1 MSGQDKNPKYFARQ
15 LRQKDND
22 AEAILWSEL
31 RNRRLHNY
39 KFVREFPI
47 ENYFADFACRRKKL
61 VVEIDGSQHADRMH
75 DNKRDTWLNEQG
87 WNVLRFT
94 NMLVLKQ
101 KAVVL
106 NTIVEVLEKRLRQ
119 KEESIEWRFWPATR
133 IRL

>member
-1 MSGQDKNPKYFARQ
+1 MLNYDEDPKHFARQ

-39 KFVREFPI
+39 KFIRELPI
-47 ENYFADFACRRKKL
+47 GNYFADFACRRKKL
-61 VVEIDGSQHADRMH
+61 IVEIDGSQHADRTY
-75 DNKRDTWLNEQG
+75 DNKRDAWLNEQG

-101 KAVVL
+101 KEIVL
-106 NTIVEVLEKRLRQ
+106 STITEVLEKRLWQ

-133 IRL
+133 TR